1 MKQPL
6 VVIAGPTACGKTGV
20 SIALAKQKNGEIISG
35 DSMQVYRG
43 MNIGTAKATPEE
55 MAGIPHHMI
64 DVADPDEAFSV
75 ARFQAEAKAALR
87 EIAGRGKLPI
97 LVGGTGFYINA
108 LIKDNN
114 FTETETDTSLRI
126 ALYAEAAENGPLA
139 LHARLREIDPDAA
152 AAIHPNNVKR
162 VARAIEYHALTG
174 ERISVHNAREA
185 AKESP
190 YDVAFIILTMER
202 SVLYRRIETR
212 VDQMLAQGLAEEVRG
227 LLAAGYGP
235 DLVSMR
241 GLGYKE
247 LVPYV
252 QGECTLEEAAT
263 ELKKATRRFAKRQLT
278 WFHGQAQGLWLDVT
292 NLSQAEILKQITDYI
307 WF

>member
-75 ARFQAEAKAALR
+75 ARFQTEAKAALR

-108 LIKDNN
+108 LIKDND
-114 FTETETDTSLRI
+114 FTETETDTSLRK

-139 LHARLREIDPDAA
+139 LHARLRAIDPDAA